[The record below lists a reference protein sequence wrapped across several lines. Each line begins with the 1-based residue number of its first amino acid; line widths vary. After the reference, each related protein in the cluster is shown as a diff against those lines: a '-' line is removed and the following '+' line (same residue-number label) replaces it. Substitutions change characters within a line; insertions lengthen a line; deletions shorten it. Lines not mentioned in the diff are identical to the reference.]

1 MSYWRLR
8 AANTVAARAFTRITP
23 EALERLM
30 RRFHGTSASGFLRRT
45 VPSLGKGEHM
55 TIGVI
60 GPGDIGEVI
69 VRKLRDA
76 DYPVK
81 MANSRGPE
89 SLCGLAAK
97 TGAMPVSVEQVVQN
111 VDMLFIAVPQKAIQ
125 KLPKGLLNKAKK
137 ETIVI
142 DVGNYYPF
150 RDGRID
156 EIENGLTESVWVERQ
171 LGRPVVKVFNTISAK
186 ALAEAGRPAG
196 SSDRVAL
203 PISGDD
209 RKAKEIVAQLLD
221 QIGFDSV
228 DAGTIAESWRQQP
241 GSPVYCTNPTKEE
254 LQLWLTKVDRSSL
267 AANREKGLKAYLAV
281 VDADYQT
288 PVKAHRS
295 VLIKEYSKRP

>member
-1 MSYWRLR
+1 M
-8 AANTVAARAFTRITP
+8 N
-23 EALERLM
+23 
-30 RRFHGTSASGFLRRT
+30 
-45 VPSLGKGEHM
+45 
-55 TIGVI
+55 IGVI

-76 DYPVK
+76 DYPVR

-89 SLCGLAAK
+89 SLRGLAAK

-111 VDMLFIAVPQKAIQ
+111 VDILFIVIPQKAIP

-150 RDGRID
+150 RDGRIN

-171 LGRPVVKVFNTISAK
+171 IGRPVVKVLNTIIAK
-186 ALAEAGRPAG
+186 AFAEAGRLAG
-196 SSDRVAL
+196 SRDRIAL
-203 PISGDD
+203 PISGDSP
-209 RKAKEIVAQLLD
+209 KAKEIVAQLID
-221 QIGFDSV
+221 RFGFDSV

-254 LQLWLTKVDRSSL
+254 LQLWLKNVDRSSL
-267 AANREKGLKAYLAV
+267 ATDREKGVEKYYALL
-281 VDADYQT
+281 DADYQAQI
-288 PVKAHRS
+288 KAFRS
-295 VLIKEYSKRP
+295 VFIKR